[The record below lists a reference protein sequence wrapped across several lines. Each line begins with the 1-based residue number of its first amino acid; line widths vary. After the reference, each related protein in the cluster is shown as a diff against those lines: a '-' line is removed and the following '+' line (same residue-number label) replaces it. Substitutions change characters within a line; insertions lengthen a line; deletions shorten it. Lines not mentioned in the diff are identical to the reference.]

1 MDDARALFAGQ
12 RQERLRAILVA
23 AAVAG
28 LAAVALRQPVLALA
42 SFAIALT
49 LTVGFVWQRFG
60 LVAVGYCRL
69 FSQSRAFPGEELWLE
84 LSVENNKLLPL
95 PWLEVED
102 EFPADLAFPGLQ
114 LDPSPKPKT
123 VVFRTLFSLRSYER
137 VRRRY
142 RLVATRRG
150 YYRFSRAR
158 LRTSDPFGL
167 ALASREETTTNELI
181 VYPAIRPLP
190 SFGLPAKQPLGERRP
205 VRPLTDD
212 PTRYRGVRP
221 YVPGDLPRRI
231 HWRATARTGDV
242 QSKQFE
248 QAATPTLALFLD
260 INTFEHYWEGLDPE
274 KLERAISLC
283 ASLAAWGLEERY
295 QVGLYVNAPR
305 AGGERFIR
313 LLPSR
318 HPRQLQRI
326 LESLAL
332 LVPYTGY
339 RIELLVAAES
349 RLLPWGASVVVIT
362 SLVTEALRRTLLAL
376 RGQGQVVT
384 LLAVGVDPGIPSL
397 PGLSTHR
404 IEEGSDGTPA
414 RSTA

>member
-1 MDDARALFAGQ
+1 MDDARALFTGQ

-23 AAVAG
+23 ASLVG
-28 LAAVALRQPVLALA
+28 LAAVALRQPVLAVA
-42 SFAIALT
+42 GFAVALT
-49 LTVGFVWQRFG
+49 LVVALAWQRFG
-60 LVAVGYCRL
+60 LIAVRYRRR

-95 PWLEVED
+95 PWLKVED

-123 VVFRTLFSLRSYER
+123 TVFRTLFSLRPYER

-142 RLVATRRG
+142 RVVATRRG
-150 YYRFSRAR
+150 YYRFSRVR

-167 ALASREETTTNELI
+167 ALAACDDAATDELI
-181 VYPAIRPLP
+181 VYPAIEPLP
-190 SFGLPAKQPLGERRP
+190 AFGLPAKQPLGDRRP
-205 VRPLTDD
+205 VRPLIDD

-221 YVPGDLPRRI
+221 YAPGDLPRRI
-231 HWRATARTGDV
+231 HWRATARTGEI

-248 QAATPTLALFLD
+248 QAAMPALALFLD
-260 INTFEHYWEGLDPE
+260 INTFEHFWEGLDPE
-274 KLERAISLC
+274 KLERGISLC

-313 LLPSR
+313 LPPSR

-326 LESLAL
+326 LEALAL

-339 RIELLVAAES
+339 RIELLLGAEV
-349 RLLPWGASVVVIT
+349 RLLPWGSTIVVIT
-362 SLVTEALRRTLLAL
+362 SVVSEALRRTLLAL
-376 RGQGQVVT
+376 RREGHAVT
-384 LLAVGVDPGIPSL
+384 LLAVGVDPDLPAV
-397 PGLSTHR
+397 PGLTAYR
-404 IEEGSDGTPA
+404 IGGGADGTVA
-414 RSTA
+414 RHTA

>member
-1 MDDARALFAGQ
+1 MDDARALFTGP
-12 RQERLRAILVA
+12 RLERLRAILVA
-23 AAVAG
+23 ATVAG
-28 LAAVALRQPVLALA
+28 LVAVALRQPVLALT
-42 SFAIALT
+42 SFAVALT

-60 LVAVGYCRL
+60 LVAVRYCRQ
-69 FSQSRAFPGEELWLE
+69 FSQSHAFPGEELWLE

-102 EFPADLAFPGLQ
+102 EFPADLAFPGLE

-123 VVFRTLFSLRSYER
+123 VVFRTLFSLRPYER

-142 RLVATRRG
+142 RFAATRRG

-167 ALASREETTTNELI
+167 ALAGRTETTTNELI
-181 VYPAIRPLP
+181 VYPAVRPLP
-190 SFGLPAKQPLGERRP
+190 AFGLPAKQPLGEQRP
-205 VRPLTDD
+205 VRPLVDD

-231 HWRATARTGDV
+231 HWRATARTGEL

-260 INTFEHYWEGLDPE
+260 SNTFEHYWEGLDPE
-274 KLERAISLC
+274 KLEQAISLC
-283 ASLAAWGLEERY
+283 ASLAAWGLEEGY

-313 LLPSR
+313 LLPSQ

-326 LESLAL
+326 LEALAL

-362 SLVTEALRRTLLAL
+362 SVVTEALRRTLLSLRKQGHAMAL
-376 RGQGQVVT
+376 LT
-384 LLAVGVDPGIPSL
+384 VGVDPGMSSL
-397 PGLSTHR
+397 PGLSALR
-404 IEEGSDGTPA
+404 IEEGRDGTLA
-414 RSTA
+414 RDTA